1 MIRKAI
7 LPVAGLGTRCL
18 PASKAIPKEM
28 ITIVDKP
35 VIQYVV
41 EEAVKAGIKE
51 IVLVTHS
58 SKGAIENHFDKHFE
72 LETTLEAKGKQEL
85 LDELRSLIP
94 EDVSI
99 ISVRQPEPLGLG
111 HAVLCARPVI
121 GDDEPFAVLLPDVL
135 VDDEGLSRNDLAGM
149 VEAFEASG
157 DAQIMVENVPEDMV
171 HKYGIVA
178 LEGDAPTPG
187 KSAAITG
194 MVEKPDQQEAPSSL
208 AVIGRY
214 LLPGAI
220 FPLLA
225 DTPPGAGNE
234 IQLTDAIDTLR
245 KRGSVAA
252 YRMQGATYDCGHQLG
267 YLEATLILAKRHPK
281 FGKGFNELLKRHAS
295 EG

>member
-1 MIRKAI
+1 MIRKAV

-58 SKGAIENHFDKHFE
+58 SKGAIENHFDKHYE
-72 LETTLEAKGKQEL
+72 LEAMLEAKGKDDMLAEV
-85 LDELRSLIP
+85 RSIVP
-94 EDVSI
+94 DDVSI
-99 ISVRQPEPLGLG
+99 IAVRQPEALGLG
-111 HAVLCARPVI
+111 HAILCARPVI
-121 GDDEPFAVLLPDVL
+121 GDDPFAVLLPDVL

-149 VEAFEASG
+149 IEAFDKTGAS
-157 DAQIMVENVPEDMV
+157 QIMVENVPEELTY
-171 HKYGIVA
+171 KYGIVA
-178 LEGDAPTPG
+178 LEGETPEPG
-187 KSAAITG
+187 KSAPISD
-194 MVEKPDQQEAPSSL
+194 MVEKPKVEEAPSTL

-214 LLPGAI
+214 LLPPEI

-234 IQLTDAIDTLR
+234 IQLTDAIDRLR
-245 KRGSVAA
+245 QDKSVAA

-267 YLEATLILAKRHPK
+267 YLEATLVFAKRHPK
-281 FGKGFNELLKRHAS
+281 FGEGFNALLQRYAS

>member
-1 MIRKAI
+1 MIRKAV

-41 EEAVKAGIKE
+41 EEAVAAGIKE

-72 LETTLEAKGKQEL
+72 LEASLEAKGKQEL
-85 LDELRSLIP
+85 LDELRNIIP
-94 EDVSI
+94 DDVSI

-111 HAVLCARPVI
+111 HAILCARPIV
-121 GDDEPFAVLLPDVL
+121 GDDAPFAVLLPDVL
-135 VDDEGLSRNDLAGM
+135 VDAHGLQRNDLSGM
-149 VEAFEASG
+149 IEAFEVNG
-157 DAQIMVENVPEDMV
+157 EGQIMVENVPRDMV

-178 LEGDAPTPG
+178 LEGDAPAPG
-187 KSAAITG
+187 QSTAIIG
-194 MVEKPDQQEAPSSL
+194 VVEKPKIEEAPSSL

-220 FPLLA
+220 FALLA
-225 DTPPGAGNE
+225 ETQPGAGNE
-234 IQLTDAIDTLR
+234 IQLTDAIDALR
-245 KRGSVAA
+245 KTSNVAA

-267 YLEATLILAKRHPK
+267 YLEATLVLAKRHPK
-281 FGKGFNELLKRHAS
+281 FGQGFTELLTRYANG
-295 EG
+295 E

>member
-1 MIRKAI
+1 MIRKAV

-41 EEAVKAGIKE
+41 EEAVAAGIKE

-58 SKGAIENHFDKHFE
+58 SKAAIENHFDKHFE
-72 LETTLEAKGKQEL
+72 LEATLEAKGKTEL
-85 LDELRSLIP
+85 LEELRNIIP
-94 EDVSI
+94 DDVKI

-135 VDDEGLSRNDLAGM
+135 VDDHGLSGNDLAGM
-149 VEAFEASG
+149 IEAFAASG
-157 DAQIMVENVPEDMV
+157 QSQIMVENVPREQV
-171 HKYGIVA
+171 YKYGIVA
-178 LEGDAPTPG
+178 IDGESP
-187 KSAAITG
+187 AAG
-194 MVEKPDQQEAPSSL
+194 ESMPMARVVEKPKVDEAPSTL

-225 DTPPGAGNE
+225 ETPPGAGNE

-245 KRGSVAA
+245 EREGVAA
-252 YRMQGATYDCGHQLG
+252 YRMRGATYDCGHQLG
-267 YLEATLILAKRHPK
+267 YLEATLAFAKRHPTYAE
-281 FGKGFNELLKRHAS
+281 GFAELLDKYAAK
-295 EG
+295 E